1 MKTVDDFVT
10 LLRDEL
16 ALPVTADDLGRELDS
31 VESWD
36 SVHLLALC
44 TVLERE
50 TGRSLPLADVLE
62 AASLKDVY
70 LLAVAP

>member
-16 ALPVTADDLGRELDS
+16 ALPVTADDLGRGLDT

-62 AASLKDVY
+62 ASSLKDVY

>member
-16 ALPVTADDLGRELDS
+16 ALSVTADDLGRGLDT

-44 TVLERE
+44 TALERE

>member
-16 ALPVTADDLGRELDS
+16 ALPVTADDLGRNLDA

>member
-16 ALPVTADDLGRELDS
+16 ALPVTADDLERGLDT

-62 AASLKDVY
+62 ATRLKDVY

>member
-1 MKTVDDFVT
+1 MISVDEFVT

-16 ALPVTADDLGRELDS
+16 ALPVTADDLDRGLDS
-31 VESWD
+31 VEAWD

-50 TGRSLPLADVLE
+50 TGRSLPFAEVLKAPNLAE
-62 AASLKDVY
+62 VY
-70 LLAVAP
+70 RLATVS

>member
-16 ALPVTADDLGRELDS
+16 ALPVTADDLGRELDT